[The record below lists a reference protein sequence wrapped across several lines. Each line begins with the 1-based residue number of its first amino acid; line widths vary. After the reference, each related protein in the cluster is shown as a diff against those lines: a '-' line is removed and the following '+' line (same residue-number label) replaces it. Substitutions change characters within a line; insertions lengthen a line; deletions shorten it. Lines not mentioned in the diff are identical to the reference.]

1 MSNKLNFTIK
11 RSSQTSTVLKSDE
24 SKREMS
30 PVTPASWGVGA
41 YIRSAVS
48 SSISPHSM
56 ARTQGDHLR

>member
-1 MSNKLNFTIK
+1 MK
-11 RSSQTSTVLKSDE
+11 VG
-24 SKREMS
+24 KREML

-56 ARTQGDHLR
+56 ARTQGGHLR